1 MASSTSSAAVAAL
14 VQKASQQYVECRRK
28 VTAKVDEVKALD
40 QEINALFAQIT
51 ALGENAE
58 TSKSTKSVGRLEVRI
73 AGVEGETPVENA
85 VITVALDPEYES
97 DSDEFEIVEVQHV
110 IEKHTVT
117 VTKVN
122 AEGEDEVV
130 AEKVITK
137 EDGVEVGVEVIKEDE
152 HSDSEDAGE
161 HTEHAG
167 GKRKTTTK
175 ITRTTQTKKI
185 KKKVEKKE
193 PVVRSVEW
201 TPEVADSAFP
211 ATFVFDPVQ
220 SREAVVTITVAPA
233 AADEPEAEPVKE
245 IEFPV
250 SSLFQ
255 GKDLDQW
262 YTIKEEVAAAVEAE
276 TEVEVESDEETTIT
290 ELAEEEKVEVAAVE
304 AVEAEAVVEKE
315 DGEEVAVT
323 TEEAAVEVAVESEVE
338 TEKVEVEASE
348 VVAEAATVVV
358 EEAETAVDA
367 AAAAPTPAVT
377 RFHVQATFVLSEI
390 EALSIEAVNLSK
402 KKQEAEAVL
411 AILEREAAS
420 LRTKYERLNASQRSL
435 GSSSVSKPKSNLLMG
450 RNFAGQSA
458 TIVQKSSFQKAK
470 DSISAV
476 LTPQRQQVVIS
487 VAMFFGSAVLFH
499 FQGENL
505 LA

>member
-51 ALGENAE
+51 ALGENAQ
-58 TSKSTKSVGRLEVRI
+58 TSKSAKSVGRLEVRI

-97 DSDEFEIVEVQHV
+97 DGDEFEIVEVQHV

-117 VTKVN
+117 VTKAN

-137 EDGVEVGVEVIKEDE
+137 EDGVEVGVEVLKEDE
-152 HSDSEDAGE
+152 HSDSEDAS
-161 HTEHAG
+161 EHAEHG

-201 TPEVADSAFP
+201 TPEAADSAFP

-262 YTIKEEVAAAVEAE
+262 YTIKEEAAAVEAE
-276 TEVEVESDEETTIT
+276 AEADEETTIT
-290 ELAEEEKVEVAAVE
+290 ELAEEETVEESAEVAVE
-304 AVEAEAVVEKE
+304 AVEEEVVAVEEE
-315 DGEEVAVT
+315 DAEEVAAVA
-323 TEEAAVEVAVESEVE
+323 TEEAVEAEVE

-348 VVAEAATVVV
+348 VVTEAAVV
-358 EEAETAVDA
+358 EEETAVDA
-367 AAAAPTPAVT
+367 AVAAPAPAVT

-390 EALSIEAVNLSK
+390 EALSIDAVNLSK

-435 GSSSVSKPKSNLLMG
+435 GASSVSKPKSNLLMG

-458 TIVQKSSFQKAK
+458 TIVQKSTFQKAK
-470 DSISAV
+470 DSVSAV
-476 LTPQRQQVVIS
+476 LTPQRQQVIIS
-487 VAMFFGSAVLFH
+487 VAMFFGSAALFH

>member
-51 ALGENAE
+51 ALGENAQ
-58 TSKSTKSVGRLEVRI
+58 TSKSAKSVGRLEVRI

-97 DSDEFEIVEVQHV
+97 DGDEFEIVEVQHV

-137 EDGVEVGVEVIKEDE
+137 EDGVEVDVEVLKEDE
-152 HSDSEDAGE
+152 HSDSEDAS
-161 HTEHAG
+161 EHAEHG

-201 TPEVADSAFP
+201 TPEAADSAFP

-262 YTIKEEVAAAVEAE
+262 YTIKEEAAAVEAE
-276 TEVEVESDEETTIT
+276 AEADEETTIT
-290 ELAEEEKVEVAAVE
+290 ELAEEKVEETAEVAVE
-304 AVEAEAVVEKE
+304 AVEEEVVAVEKE
-315 DGEEVAVT
+315 DAEVAAAA
-323 TEEAAVEVAVESEVE
+323 TEEAVEAEVE

-348 VVAEAATVVV
+348 VVTEAAVV
-358 EEAETAVDA
+358 EEETTVDTAVA
-367 AAAAPTPAVT
+367 VPAPAVT

-390 EALSIEAVNLSK
+390 ETLSIEAVNLSK

-435 GSSSVSKPKSNLLMG
+435 GASSVSKPKSNLLMG

-458 TIVQKSSFQKAK
+458 TLVQKSTFQKAK
-470 DSISAV
+470 DSVSAV
-476 LTPQRQQVVIS
+476 LTPQRQQVIIS
-487 VAMFFGSAVLFH
+487 VAMFFGSAALFH